1 MDDRLDVVFNE
12 DLFQYVGV
20 GNVAEIK
27 TRRLAHG
34 PAKACGE
41 AIEHDHILAR
51 IQQRPHH
58 VTADISG
65 AARHQN
71 RHVPHPCFRFYKQG
85 HQAPVFLSNFLIEW
99 PFKGL

>member
-1 MDDRLDVVFNE
+1 VTSELPVSVTLQQAPAPR
-12 DLFQYVGV
+12 
-20 GNVAEIK
+20 VADSAIK
-27 TRRLAHG
+27 NL
-34 PAKACGE
+34 
-41 AIEHDHILAR
+41 ILAR
-51 IQQRPHH
+51 IEQRPHH

-99 PFKGL
+99 PFKDL